1 MSDQRGSTPGTLAD
15 FLKAHRARIDP
26 GDVGLPSHGH
36 RRVAGLRREEV
47 AVLAGVSS
55 DYYTR
60 LEQGRE
66 RNPSASVLDAIGR
79 ALRLAPDARQHLY
92 RLAGLTPRLGPD
104 SSHDQVHPALRQL
117 LDAFPSSAAYV
128 LGPAFDVL
136 ATNAVAAALL
146 SPFAGST
153 NMVRILFGHPEART
167 VFVDWPEVTA
177 KTVYALHL
185 QAGRFPEDRRIHSLV
200 EEMLATHPAFRSLW
214 EGHAVGELTRAF
226 KVFVHP
232 EAGRVELT
240 YQTFDVH
247 DAPGQQLLVGTP
259 APGSRSAQALT
270 YLASMHAG

>member
-1 MSDQRGSTPGTLAD
+1 MPHQRSSAPGDLAD

-26 GDVGLPSHGH
+26 GDLGLPSHGH

-66 RNPSASVLDAIGR
+66 HNPSASVLDAIGR
-79 ALRLAPDARQHLY
+79 ALRLAPDAREHVY
-92 RLAGLTPRLGPD
+92 RLAGLNPRLGPD
-104 SSHDQVHPALRQL
+104 NGYDQVHPSLREL
-117 LDAFPSSAAYV
+117 LDGFPSSAAYV
-128 LGPAFDVL
+128 LGPDFSVL

-146 SPFAGST
+146 SPFAGHT
-153 NMVRILFGHPEART
+153 NMVRILFGHADARS
-167 VFVDWPEVTA
+167 VFADWPEVTA
-177 KTVYALHL
+177 RTVHALRL
-185 QAGRFPEDRRIHSLV
+185 QAGRFPADPRIHGLV
-200 EEMLATHPAFRSLW
+200 EEMLVAHPAFRSLW
-214 EGHAVGELTRAF
+214 EDQSVGELTRAF

-259 APGSRSAQALT
+259 APGSRSAEALT
-270 YLASMHAG
+270 YLASMHTG

>member
-1 MSDQRGSTPGTLAD
+1 MHTTELGE
-15 FLKAHRARIDP
+15 FLKAHRARIEP
-26 GDVGLPSHGH
+26 GDVGFPAGAK

-79 ALRLAPDARQHLY
+79 ALRLDNDSREHLY
-92 RLAGLTPRLGPD
+92 RLAGLSPRLGPPGGLA
-104 SSHDQVHPALRQL
+104 QVHPALARL
-117 LDAFPSSAAYV
+117 LDAFPASAAYV

-136 ATNAVAAALL
+136 AVNAVAAALL
-146 SPFAGST
+146 SPFEGCT
-153 NMVRILFGHPEART
+153 NMVRILFTHPQAQV
-167 VFVDWPEVTA
+167 VFANWDEVVP
-177 KTVYALHL
+177 KTVRALRLH
-185 QAGRFPEDRRIHSLV
+185 AGRFPGDPRIKALV
-200 EEMLATHPAFRSLW
+200 EELLETSSAFRDLW
-214 EGHAVGELTRAF
+214 RDQSVGGLTRAF

-232 EAGRVELT
+232 AVGRVELT

-259 APGSRSAQALT
+259 EPGSRSAEALV
-270 YLASMHAG
+270 YLVSTRSRS